1 MKHITFLYK
10 KIITL
15 LLLLISFQSFS
26 QNLLVNGNFETGSVV
41 GFFSNGAGYVRI
53 NPPFSGTTTSGNW
66 AFTTDPQTMNTA
78 SFISC
83 VDHTTGTG
91 YMLVFDGNTTG
102 GQQNFWEAGN
112 GGGGVCS
119 LTIGATYTFS
129 YWIRSV
135 YGPVAGSPTP
145 ADIGVNILNASSVTL
160 VSGNP
165 TAPPT
170 ANGWQQVVYTFV
182 PTSACVNIKL
192 FNNNTNA
199 VGNDFAI
206 DDMSVTAAPQPL
218 AITYSSTN
226 STCPNANNGSI
237 VINGV
242 HGITP
247 YVSYSISGTASQT
260 NTTGIFTGLGP
271 GTYSISVT
279 DSNIPPVTASLSNII
294 ITEPANLNVSAS
306 PTTMCSGSSTSL
318 SASGSTG
325 TYNWTSLPVDAS
337 LSATGSSQNVSP
349 TQTTTYTVTS
359 ASNSTAELIFN
370 GDFTQGNTGFTTDY
384 QYLTVTVPSG
394 TQKTYGIVTNSNAW
408 FAGFSSCTAHGGAG
422 NMMAIDGSNLNAG
435 NDRVWCQTVPVVP
448 GQNYNFSYW
457 IQTVATPNSA
467 NIDVLING
475 ISIGSAIAPAATCG
489 WVQRTYVWNSGASTT
504 AQICLYDR
512 VITASGND
520 FALDDISFTGAI
532 TCNLSNSV
540 TVTVNQPASPSI
552 SCGTST
558 SNSVVFNWGAVSGAT
573 GYTISYTINGG
584 SSVSGGSTTNTS
596 YPVTGLNP
604 NDSVAISVTPTG
616 VGGCFAVGNA
626 TCIASLPCPVPTVTV
641 TQPTCLVS
649 TGSIVFTGP
658 INPAPLPAPTDLFIS
673 EVSDEDVGSL
683 TYVEIFNGT
692 GTTKNLANYRLKV
705 YNNGSG
711 TASCDLLLSGSLAS
725 NAVAVV
731 AIGSA
736 TNQGGVLP
744 NLVFAGCGGVN
755 TDDNIRLTTSGNV
768 EIDLWG
774 RTDGI
779 AFTPANSAGY
789 SFRRLV
795 TVPHPS
801 LTWNPADWTALD
813 PQDYTNIGTFI
824 YQTAN
829 YQYSVNGGTTYQVG
843 TSFTGLTPGNYN
855 AQIKDLVSGCISNP
869 IPITLNALPAL
880 PAPTVSPITYCQ
892 NATAAALTA
901 TPSAGG
907 TLNWYGTNATGGVAS
922 ATAPTPLT
930 TGALG
935 SVVHY
940 FVSQTIGGC
949 ESPRADIA
957 VTIGNNAPTATPFL
971 FCDAANTTTT
981 QVAFDFNNVGQTSFS
996 YSYSINGGPPVTG
1009 TQTAPSHFNVPVTG
1023 PGQGVAFTLTWNGVC
1038 TPSQTNTCYS
1048 TCAITPVLSIHNPA
1062 AVCSPN
1068 TVDIT
1073 LPAVT
1078 AGSTGGGGI
1087 SYWTD
1092 ATATTAL
1099 TNPSAI
1105 TTSGTYYIKSA
1116 LGGCY
1121 DIKPV
1126 VVTINPSPSL
1136 TITNPAA
1143 VCSPNTVDIT
1153 LPAVTAGSTGAGT
1166 LTYWTNVTATTSFAN
1181 PTSVSASGTYYIKS
1195 TVGSCFDI
1203 KPVTVTISTTPVLTI
1218 TNPVTVCS
1226 PNTIDITLP
1235 AVTAGSTGGGTLTY
1249 WTNATATTA
1258 LANPTSVTSGTYYI
1272 KSTLG
1277 SCFDIKPVV
1286 VTITTTPVLS
1296 IHNPAAV
1303 CSPNTVD
1310 ITLPA
1315 VTTGSTGGGT
1325 LTYWTNVTATTSLA
1339 NPTSVSSSGTYY
1351 IKSTVGSCFDIKPVT
1366 VTISTTPVLTIT
1378 NPSTVCSPNTVDIT
1392 LPAVTAGSTG
1402 GGTLTY
1408 WTNATA
1414 TTALANPTSVTSGT
1428 YYIKSTLGSC
1438 FDIKPVVVTI
1448 TTTPVL
1454 SINNPAAVCLPNTV
1468 DITLP
1473 AVTAGS
1479 TGVGTLTYWTN
1490 ATATTSLTNP
1500 TSVSASGTYY
1510 IKSTVGSCF
1519 DIKPVT
1525 VTINTTPVLII
1536 TNPATVCSPN
1546 TVDITLPAVTVG
1558 STVGGTLTYWA
1569 DATATTALLN
1579 PTTVSVSGTY
1589 YIKSTVGSCFDIKPV
1604 TVTISNPN
1612 LQITNP
1618 ATVCLPGTVNITLPA
1633 VTVGSTG
1640 GGILSY
1646 WIDAA
1651 ATIPL
1656 PNPTAIAIS
1665 GIYYIK
1671 STVGSCFDIK
1681 PVTVSINANFTV
1693 NTPLPL
1699 QDCDPNNDGFVT
1711 FDLTQVINSI
1721 TGGNPIYTVSFHETV
1736 DDAFVNGT
1744 TIPTPSNYDNIY
1756 PFLQTIYIRVNSSSS
1771 SCYQIIPF
1779 QLIVNKTP
1787 VATQPTPY
1795 ALCDYTGA
1803 VGFETFDLT
1812 TKINE
1817 ILGSINPALTSV
1829 SFYTSQSDADA
1840 GTNAITSISSY
1851 VNASPNTQTLYVRV
1865 ETIATGCYD
1874 VVTLQLVVNPI
1885 PNSLQPNYPQYSLC
1899 DVDQSNIGFETFD
1912 LGSKINDILLG
1923 QTGMTVR
1930 FYISLG
1936 DAQNGTNE
1944 ITNLLYQNQIQ
1955 YVQTLGISIT
1965 NNATGCSV
1973 ISTMDIRVEPL
1984 PSLIPPTQPYTLC
1997 DDDQDG
2003 FTTFDLTSLLPG
2015 LLNSITT
2022 YTVSFHETPQDA
2034 ASNGTTI
2041 PNPAQYININPFVQ
2055 IIYARAEDNLTH
2067 CVSVIPIE
2075 LDVNP
2080 SPKPPVSLVDI
2091 TVCDTDNN
2099 PQDASTRVDLTQLT
2113 ASVLSQQPLPAT
2125 AYSVT
2130 YYTSL
2135 ALAQVG
2141 TAPIIPDTNYVGSN
2155 GQTIWV
2161 RVENN
2166 VTHCYN
2172 IGTFLLH
2179 INTPLLLTTPTPL
2192 SLCDDDANPN
2202 NQYHTFDLTVKN
2214 AQITQGLLGYTVTYY
2229 PSLLEAQ
2236 THTNPI
2242 TTPTAYQNDL
2252 LHPAVQTLGVVVSSP
2267 APANCESI
2275 TTLDIRVL
2283 PIPTPNTNPPALA
2296 PKCDD
2301 NNPGDMLEYFD
2312 LTVNESYIRNN
2323 DPNLSFHYF
2332 PTQADAENN
2341 IVANEILTPTNA
2353 LVGTNVWIRV
2363 ENTRVDYQGNHCYVL
2378 VEQALK
2384 VNPLPTVVQPLA
2396 PYRVCD
2402 NDTDGL
2408 APFDLTNPL
2417 LAPQILGA
2425 AQATTDFTIS
2435 YYLTAAGANPLTN
2448 TGQLP
2453 LVSPYT
2459 NVTANSQNIYIRVVN
2474 NTTGC
2479 TNTGVLTLA
2488 VEQYATATGPQTFAE
2503 CDNYNDP
2510 YDGIHQIDLTQ
2521 YATAILNGQSP
2532 TVFLVSYYTSLADA
2546 TAGTNALT
2554 LAQAQAYQTDPDTD
2568 TIWVK
2573 VENSSNT
2580 ITPLCY
2586 AITTIDITVERY
2598 PNPIIVTNNGVNTI
2612 CVNFDTNA
2620 VVRPL
2625 TLDSGIAN
2633 PGNYTFE
2640 WFEDAA
2646 TTPIAGATG
2655 PTYTVNTSSATG
2667 ATRNYTVHVT
2677 SNSALA
2683 CDSTSASFAVI
2694 QSGQASIPTGTIG
2707 YTVTNAFTEQQII
2720 TVLIQGY
2727 GTYEYSLDDGP
2738 RQASTIFDS
2747 VSLGTHVI
2755 HVWDTEGG
2763 IAYSCE
2769 ELIIEDVQIIDYPH
2783 YFTPNGDGIHDTWNI
2798 VGLGGQPDARI
2809 YIFDRYGKLLK
2820 QISSTGDG
2828 WDGTFNG
2835 HLLPSDDY
2843 WFSVDYIEN
2852 ATAKQFK
2859 AHFTLKR

>member
-1 MKHITFLYK
+1 MKRILFLFF
-10 KIITL
+10 TL
-15 LLLLISFQSFS
+15 LAGFNSFS
-26 QNLLVNGNFETGSVV
+26 QSITVDTSTYTVPQLVQDVLFAPSSGGSSSCVGTISNITWSTGTDFGSSNGIGYFTNTNPSFPLTSGVILSSGDVTGTPGPNTSDLGTFLDLGWPGDQELLDYMQAAGITVTDYNDATILEFDFTPFTANMSFDFLFASEEYGDYQCGYSDAFAFFLTNVTAGTPTTNLALVPNTTIPISVVTIRDGQYYTGFGTNCGSLNANYFGNFNGGTNAGTSATNFNGETVLMTASSPVIPNNLYHIKLIVADRDDSLYDSAVFLAGGSFDIGSPDISGTGSEFQGQTDFSGPRAICGSKTVVVQAGSASVPGATYSWTLNGNPIGGNTYNYTITQPGNYGITITYPGGCQQSDSMVVEYLATHAIGTPNDITQCSAPFDFTNNTTTILNGSSDTVKYYHTLLEAEQFALSSIVNVTNYNGVDGEIIYVGIEDFDTGC
-41 GFFSNGAGYVRI
+41 FFTKQFTLHI
-53 NPPFSGTTTSGNW
+53 NPALCTNLPIPGTPPDLYSYETTGNTGVSTFNFNPQTSIIYGANAPANYTVTYYPTLTDANAGTNPIVNIGSFVNTSNPQRIYAVLSENATPTNFAVTSFQLIVVALPFVSISGTTT
-66 AFTTDPQTMNTA
+66 
-78 SFISC
+78 I
-83 VDHTTGTG
+83 
-91 YMLVFDGNTTG
+91 
-102 GQQNFWEAGN
+102 
-112 GGGGVCS
+112 
-119 LTIGATYTFS
+119 
-129 YWIRSV
+129 
-135 YGPVAGSPTP
+135 
-145 ADIGVNILNASSVTL
+145 
-160 VSGNP
+160 
-165 TAPPT
+165 
-170 ANGWQQVVYTFV
+170 
-182 PTSACVNIKL
+182 
-192 FNNNTNA
+192 
-199 VGNDFAI
+199 
-206 DDMSVTAAPQPL
+206 
-218 AITYSSTN
+218 
-226 STCPNANNGSI
+226 
-237 VINGV
+237 
-242 HGITP
+242 
-247 YVSYSISGTASQT
+247 
-260 NTTGIFTGLGP
+260 
-271 GTYSISVT
+271 
-279 DSNIPPVTASLSNII
+279 
-294 ITEPANLNVSAS
+294 
-306 PTTMCSGSSTSL
+306 CSGSPANITF
-318 SASGSTG
+318 TG
-325 TYNWTSLPVDAS
+325 TPNATVNFTVGGNPRQITLD
-337 LSATGSSQNVSP
+337 ATGNYTDVIASVNATTVYNLVSVTITTP
-349 TQTTTYTVTS
+349 AGTNTQPEV
-359 ASNSTAELIFN
+359 
-370 GDFTQGNTGFTTDY
+370 
-384 QYLTVTVPSG
+384 
-394 TQKTYGIVTNSNAW
+394 
-408 FAGFSSCTAHGGAG
+408 
-422 NMMAIDGSNLNAG
+422 
-435 NDRVWCQTVPVVP
+435 
-448 GQNYNFSYW
+448 
-457 IQTVATPNSA
+457 
-467 NIDVLING
+467 
-475 ISIGSAIAPAATCG
+475 GSA
-489 WVQRTYVWNSGASTT
+489 
-504 AQICLYDR
+504 
-512 VITASGND
+512 
-520 FALDDISFTGAI
+520 
-532 TCNLSNSV
+532 
-540 TVTVNQPASPSI
+540 TVTVNPIPN
-552 SCGTST
+552 G
-558 SNSVVFNWGAVSGAT
+558 
-573 GYTISYTINGG
+573 TISSNILTCQYT
-584 SSVSGGSTTNTS
+584 
-596 YPVTGLNP
+596 P
-604 NDSVAISVTPTG
+604 NLAIT
-616 VGGCFAVGNA
+616 F
-626 TCIASLPCPVPTVTV
+626 
-641 TQPTCLVS
+641 
-649 TGSIVFTGP
+649 TGSNGVAPYTFT
-658 INPAPLPAPTDLFIS
+658 
-673 EVSDEDVGSL
+673 
-683 TYVEIFNGT
+683 Y
-692 GTTKNLANYRLKV
+692 
-705 YNNGSG
+705 
-711 TASCDLLLSGSLAS
+711 
-725 NAVAVV
+725 
-731 AIGSA
+731 
-736 TNQGGVLP
+736 
-744 NLVFAGCGGVN
+744 
-755 TDDNIRLTTSGNV
+755 
-768 EIDLWG
+768 
-774 RTDGI
+774 
-779 AFTPANSAGY
+779 
-789 SFRRLV
+789 
-795 TVPHPS
+795 
-801 LTWNPADWTALD
+801 LD
-813 PQDYTNIGTFI
+813 P
-824 YQTAN
+824 
-829 YQYSVNGGTTYQVG
+829 
-843 TSFTGLTPGNYN
+843 
-855 AQIKDLVSGCISNP
+855 SG
-869 IPITLNALPAL
+869 
-880 PAPTVSPITYCQ
+880 
-892 NATAAALTA
+892 
-901 TPSAGG
+901 
-907 TLNWYGTNATGGVAS
+907 
-922 ATAPTPLT
+922 
-930 TGALG
+930 
-935 SVVHY
+935 
-940 FVSQTIGGC
+940 VSQTI
-949 ESPRADIA
+949 ST
-957 VTIGNNAPTATPFL
+957 TIGNN
-971 FCDAANTTTT
+971 
-981 QVAFDFNNVGQTSFS
+981 
-996 YSYSINGGPPVTG
+996 SI
-1009 TQTAPSHFNVPVTG
+1009 A
-1023 PGQGVAFTLTWNGVC
+1023 
-1038 TPSQTNTCYS
+1038 
-1048 TCAITPVLSIHNPA
+1048 
-1062 AVCSPN
+1062 
-1068 TVDIT
+1068 
-1073 LPAVT
+1073 LP
-1078 AGSTGGGGI
+1078 
-1087 SYWTD
+1087 
-1092 ATATTAL
+1092 
-1099 TNPSAI
+1099 
-1105 TTSGTYYIKSA
+1105 
-1116 LGGCY
+1116 
-1121 DIKPV
+1121 
-1126 VVTINPSPSL
+1126 
-1136 TITNPAA
+1136 
-1143 VCSPNTVDIT
+1143 
-1153 LPAVTAGSTGAGT
+1153 
-1166 LTYWTNVTATTSFAN
+1166 
-1181 PTSVSASGTYYIKS
+1181 
-1195 TVGSCFDI
+1195 
-1203 KPVTVTISTTPVLTI
+1203 IST
-1218 TNPVTVCS
+1218 
-1226 PNTIDITLP
+1226 
-1235 AVTAGSTGGGTLTY
+1235 AVAGMFTY
-1249 WTNATATTA
+1249 Q
-1258 LANPTSVTSGTYYI
+1258 LV
-1272 KSTLG
+1272 
-1277 SCFDIKPVV
+1277 
-1286 VTITTTPVLS
+1286 
-1296 IHNPAAV
+1296 
-1303 CSPNTVD
+1303 
-1310 ITLPA
+1310 
-1315 VTTGSTGGGT
+1315 
-1325 LTYWTNVTATTSLA
+1325 
-1339 NPTSVSSSGTYY
+1339 SVSSSTTPACSQPQTGSSTITVNPMPTATISGTTTVCQNSPSPSITFTGSNGIIPYTFTFLDPNGL
-1351 IKSTVGSCFDIKPVT
+1351 STTLIDVTGSGVSIPYSTSVIGSFTYQLVSVAGSGGFPTCVQNQTGSATIT
-1366 VTISTTPVLTIT
+1366 VTPPPVITTPTDYVVCDDSLNNDGIYCFTLTTKDIEISTNPNVVITYHETP
-1378 NPSTVCSPNTVDIT
+1378 
-1392 LPAVTAGSTG
+1392 
-1402 GGTLTY
+1402 
-1408 WTNATA
+1408 TNAQTG
-1414 TTALANPTSVTSGT
+1414 ANPLTSPYCNINNAGFQTIYVRA
-1428 YYIKSTLGSC
+1428 YNLGSPSC
-1438 FDIKPVVVTI
+1438 Y
-1448 TTTPVL
+1448 
-1454 SINNPAAVCLPNTV
+1454 S
-1468 DITLP
+1468 
-1473 AVTAGS
+1473 
-1479 TGVGTLTYWTN
+1479 
-1490 ATATTSLTNP
+1490 TTSFNLIVNP
-1500 TSVSASGTYY
+1500 
-1510 IKSTVGSCF
+1510 
-1519 DIKPVT
+1519 
-1525 VTINTTPVLII
+1525 
-1536 TNPATVCSPN
+1536 
-1546 TVDITLPAVTVG
+1546 
-1558 STVGGTLTYWA
+1558 
-1569 DATATTALLN
+1569 
-1579 PTTVSVSGTY
+1579 
-1589 YIKSTVGSCFDIKPV
+1589 
-1604 TVTISNPN
+1604 
-1612 LQITNP
+1612 
-1618 ATVCLPGTVNITLPA
+1618 
-1633 VTVGSTG
+1633 
-1640 GGILSY
+1640 
-1646 WIDAA
+1646 
-1651 ATIPL
+1651 IPL
-1656 PNPTAIAIS
+1656 PNPNITDYLLCDINNP
-1665 GIYYIK
+1665 GDGVEVFDLGTK
-1671 STVGSCFDIK
+1671 SLEVANGQLG
-1681 PVTVSINANFTV
+1681 VTVSYYETLADAQAQTNALPNFYSNISNPQKIWINISDNITGCNTTGFFNLIVNPLPVAVLPQPIFQCSNGISPTAVFNLTV
-1693 NTPLPL
+1693 NEGTVTGGVTGVTVTYYHSLADAQTLTNPIPTPQTYLGFDTEIVYIRVENNATGCYATTTQLLRVTQGPVAITPTPL
-1699 QDCDPNNDGFVT
+1699 QICDPNNDGFGT
-1711 FDLTQVINSI
+1711 FNLTDATNEI
-1721 TGGNPIYTVSFHETV
+1721 TGTPPGAPLPLGVSVTYHETP
-1736 DDAFVNGT
+1736 DDALIGAN
-1744 TIPTPSNYDNIY
+1744 PLPSSYTNIQ
-1756 PFLQTIYIRVNSSSS
+1756 PNTQTIYVRVFYTLTGCAN
-1771 SCYQIIPF
+1771 YVQL

-1817 ILGSINPALTSV
+1817 ILGSINPALTTV
-1829 SFYTSQSDADA
+1829 TFYTSQSDADA

-1984 PSLIPPTQPYTLC
+1984 PSLIPLTQPYTLC

-2034 ASNGTTI
+2034 ASHGTTI

-2055 IIYARAEDNLTH
+2055 IIYVRAEDNLTH

-2080 SPKPPVSLVDI
+2080 SPKTPVSLVDI

-2488 VEQYATATGPQTFAE
+2488 VEQYATATGAQTFAE

-2598 PNPIIVTNNGVNTI
+2598 PNPIIVTDNGVNTI

-2683 CDSTSASFAVI
+2683 CDTTSASFAVI

-2755 HVWDTEGG
+2755 HVWDTEDG

-2769 ELIIEDVQIIDYPH
+2769 ELVIPNVEIIDYPH

-2798 VGLGGQPDARI
+2798 VGLGGQPNAKI

-2859 AHFTLKR
+2859 AHFSLKR

>member
-1 MKHITFLYK
+1 MVRPPGTVNTPPNGLIYNSSQEYIELYNSGCLPINVSGYFIAMKQTIGTINTGGTIRIPNVAAAIIPSGGHIVLASANPAGAAVGNVDIPLAAADYCFY
-10 KIITL
+10 
-15 LLLLISFQSFS
+15 
-26 QNLLVNGNFETGSVV
+26 NGNFVLANTDGWCALYNAAGVAIDCVYWSSSAANLTSNTSDYNTGPLCLPTGSPAVTLQTP
-41 GFFSNGAGYVRI
+41 FQLNTSNPSIIKYGGA
-53 NPPFSGTTTSGNW
+53 NP
-66 AFTTDPQTMNTA
+66 A
-78 SFISC
+78 
-83 VDHTTGTG
+83 
-91 YMLVFDGNTTG
+91 
-102 GQQNFWEAGN
+102 
-112 GGGGVCS
+112 
-119 LTIGATYTFS
+119 
-129 YWIRSV
+129 
-135 YGPVAGSPTP
+135 AGSP
-145 ADIGVNILNASSVTL
+145 LSR
-160 VSGNP
+160 
-165 TAPPT
+165 
-170 ANGWQQVVYTFV
+170 QQ
-182 PTSACVNIKL
+182 
-192 FNNNTNA
+192 
-199 VGNDFAI
+199 D
-206 DDMSVTAAPQPL
+206 
-218 AITYSSTN
+218 
-226 STCPNANNGSI
+226 
-237 VINGV
+237 
-242 HGITP
+242 
-247 YVSYSISGTASQT
+247 
-260 NTTGIFTGLGP
+260 
-271 GTYSISVT
+271 
-279 DSNIPPVTASLSNII
+279 
-294 ITEPANLNVSAS
+294 
-306 PTTMCSGSSTSL
+306 GSSTWVQNLATSINSI
-318 SASGSTG
+318 SATG
-325 TYNWTSLPVDAS
+325 HCNGGTCVTPSLPAAPVVTTPINYCQGATAS
-337 LSATGSSQNVSP
+337 ALSAT
-349 TQTTTYTVTS
+349 
-359 ASNSTAELIFN
+359 
-370 GDFTQGNTGFTTDY
+370 
-384 QYLTVTVPSG
+384 
-394 TQKTYGIVTNSNAW
+394 
-408 FAGFSSCTAHGGAG
+408 
-422 NMMAIDGSNLNAG
+422 
-435 NDRVWCQTVPVVP
+435 
-448 GQNYNFSYW
+448 
-457 IQTVATPNSA
+457 
-467 NIDVLING
+467 
-475 ISIGSAIAPAATCG
+475 
-489 WVQRTYVWNSGASTT
+489 
-504 AQICLYDR
+504 
-512 VITASGND
+512 
-520 FALDDISFTGAI
+520 
-532 TCNLSNSV
+532 
-540 TVTVNQPASPSI
+540 
-552 SCGTST
+552 
-558 SNSVVFNWGAVSGAT
+558 
-573 GYTISYTINGG
+573 
-584 SSVSGGSTTNTS
+584 
-596 YPVTGLNP
+596 
-604 NDSVAISVTPTG
+604 
-616 VGGCFAVGNA
+616 
-626 TCIASLPCPVPTVTV
+626 
-641 TQPTCLVS
+641 
-649 TGSIVFTGP
+649 
-658 INPAPLPAPTDLFIS
+658 
-673 EVSDEDVGSL
+673 
-683 TYVEIFNGT
+683 
-692 GTTKNLANYRLKV
+692 
-705 YNNGSG
+705 
-711 TASCDLLLSGSLAS
+711 
-725 NAVAVV
+725 
-731 AIGSA
+731 
-736 TNQGGVLP
+736 
-744 NLVFAGCGGVN
+744 
-755 TDDNIRLTTSGNV
+755 
-768 EIDLWG
+768 
-774 RTDGI
+774 
-779 AFTPANSAGY
+779 
-789 SFRRLV
+789 
-795 TVPHPS
+795 
-801 LTWNPADWTALD
+801 
-813 PQDYTNIGTFI
+813 
-824 YQTAN
+824 
-829 YQYSVNGGTTYQVG
+829 
-843 TSFTGLTPGNYN
+843 
-855 AQIKDLVSGCISNP
+855 
-869 IPITLNALPAL
+869 
-880 PAPTVSPITYCQ
+880 
-892 NATAAALTA
+892 ALT
-901 TPSAGG
+901 GG
-907 TLNWYGTNATGGVAS
+907 TLNWYGTNATGGTAS
-922 ATAPTPLT
+922 ATAPTPST
-930 TGALG
+930 TTVGPTT
-935 SVVHY
+935 Y
-940 FVSQTIGGC
+940 YVSQTIGGC
-949 ESPRADIA
+949 ESLRSAIVVNVNASSSSVVSCGIPTTTSVTFNWTAATGATGYTISYQVNALTPVNVGAVANTPTSYTVGSLNSGDS
-957 VTIGNNAPTATPFL
+957 VTITVTPTGAAPTCFTSTTFSCATLVNNACGACATPTCPIVGVSSYANLNFSAGSCNTWTPQATNTTLTNYYLATSDASGFLGIAQQATSSPGLCIVRSAVIRPLATSCNVASSISPSATNANSVASGFNPEWYGLTPNTQYIVVETVVLSATCSLTSLCTNYYGCTTPATPTASVTVQPTCSTPTGTIVVSAPVGAGNLYSIDGVTYQASTTFTGLSPNNYTVTVKKTPTGCVSGGTILTVNAVPTITAPTASATVQPTCTTPTGTIVVTAPTGANLEYSVNGVTYQSSTTFTGL
-971 FCDAANTTTT
+971 APNNYNVTVRNTSNGCVSTATVVTINAVPTIATPTASATVQPSCATPTGTIVVTAPTGANLEYSVNGTTYQASATFTGLTPNNYNVTVRNTINGCVSTATIVAINAVPTIAVPTASATVQPTCAIPTGTIVVTAPTGANLEYSVNGTTYQTSVTFTGLATNNYNVTVRNTTNGCVSAATIVTINAVPTIAAPSASATVQPTCTT
-981 QVAFDFNNVGQTSFS
+981 PTGTIVVSAPTGANYQ
-996 YSYSINGGPPVTG
+996 YSINGVTYQASI
-1009 TQTAPSHFNVPVTG
+1009 TFTG
-1023 PGQGVAFTLTWNGVC
+1023 LA
-1038 TPSQTNTCYS
+1038 
-1048 TCAITPVLSIHNPA
+1048 
-1062 AVCSPN
+1062 PN
-1068 TVDIT
+1068 TYN
-1073 LPAVT
+1073 VT
-1078 AGSTGGGGI
+1078 VRN
-1087 SYWTD
+1087 
-1092 ATATTAL
+1092 TTNSCASIP
-1099 TNPSAI
+1099 TI
-1105 TTSGTYYIKSA
+1105 
-1116 LGGCY
+1116 
-1121 DIKPV
+1121 
-1126 VVTINPSPSL
+1126 VTINAIPTIATPTASATVQPTCTTPTGTIVVTAPTGANLEYSINGTTYQTSTTFTGLTPNNYNVTVRNTTNGCVSTATIVAINAIPTIATPTASATVQPTCTTPTGTIVVSAPTGANLEYSVNGTTYQTSTTFTGLTPNNYNVTVRNTTNGCVSTATIVTVNAIPTLATPTASVTVQPTCTTPTGTIVVTAPTGANLEYSVNGTTYQTSTTFIGLTPNNYNVTVRNTSNGCVSLATPLTVNPIPSVAVPTVTTQQPDCTVL
-1136 TITNPAA
+1136 TGAIQVTSPLGTTLEYSNNG
-1143 VCSPNTVDIT
+1143 VSFQLTTGFLNLSPNNYV
-1153 LPAVTAGSTGAGT
+1153 
-1166 LTYWTNVTATTSFAN
+1166 
-1181 PTSVSASGTYYIKS
+1181 
-1195 TVGSCFDI
+1195 
-1203 KPVTVTISTTPVLTI
+1203 VTVR
-1218 TNPVTVCS
+1218 
-1226 PNTIDITLP
+1226 NTINGCTSS
-1235 AVTAGSTGGGTLTY
+1235 TAPIII
-1249 WTNATATTA
+1249 
-1258 LANPTSVTSGTYYI
+1258 ANSVN
-1272 KSTLG
+1272 
-1277 SCFDIKPVV
+1277 DVV
-1286 VTITTTPVLS
+1286 V
-1296 IHNPAAV
+1296 
-1303 CSPNTVD
+1303 
-1310 ITLPA
+1310 
-1315 VTTGSTGGGT
+1315 
-1325 LTYWTNVTATTSLA
+1325 
-1339 NPTSVSSSGTYY
+1339 
-1351 IKSTVGSCFDIKPVT
+1351 
-1366 VTISTTPVLTIT
+1366 
-1378 NPSTVCSPNTVDIT
+1378 
-1392 LPAVTAGSTG
+1392 
-1402 GGTLTY
+1402 
-1408 WTNATA
+1408 
-1414 TTALANPTSVTSGT
+1414 
-1428 YYIKSTLGSC
+1428 
-1438 FDIKPVVVTI
+1438 
-1448 TTTPVL
+1448 
-1454 SINNPAAVCLPNTV
+1454 
-1468 DITLP
+1468 
-1473 AVTAGS
+1473 
-1479 TGVGTLTYWTN
+1479 
-1490 ATATTSLTNP
+1490 
-1500 TSVSASGTYY
+1500 
-1510 IKSTVGSCF
+1510 
-1519 DIKPVT
+1519 
-1525 VTINTTPVLII
+1525 
-1536 TNPATVCSPN
+1536 
-1546 TVDITLPAVTVG
+1546 
-1558 STVGGTLTYWA
+1558 
-1569 DATATTALLN
+1569 
-1579 PTTVSVSGTY
+1579 
-1589 YIKSTVGSCFDIKPV
+1589 
-1604 TVTISNPN
+1604 NPN
-1612 LQITNP
+1612 
-1618 ATVCLPGTVNITLPA
+1618 
-1633 VTVGSTG
+1633 
-1640 GGILSY
+1640 
-1646 WIDAA
+1646 
-1651 ATIPL
+1651 
-1656 PNPTAIAIS
+1656 
-1665 GIYYIK
+1665 
-1671 STVGSCFDIK
+1671 
-1681 PVTVSINANFTV
+1681 
-1693 NTPLPL
+1693 PLPL

-1711 FDLTQVINSI
+1711 FDLTQIINSI
-1721 TGGNPIYTVSFHETV
+1721 TGGNPNYTVTFHETP
-1736 DDAFVNGT
+1736 DDALINGT
-1744 TIPTPSNYDNIY
+1744 TIPNPLIYDNIN
-1756 PFLQTIYIRVNSSSS
+1756 PFVQTIYVRVDSNTTT
-1771 SCYQIIPF
+1771 CYQIVPL

-1787 VATQPTPY
+1787 VPTQPTPY

-1829 SFYTSQSDADA
+1829 SFYTSQPDADA

-2080 SPKPPVSLVDI
+2080 SPKTPVSLVDI

-2135 ALAQVG
+2135 AIAQVG

-2283 PIPTPNTNPPALA
+2283 PIPTPNTNPAALA

-2598 PNPIIVTNNGVNTI
+2598 PNPIIVTDNGVNTI

-2646 TTPIAGATG
+2646 TTPITGATG

-2683 CDSTSASFAVI
+2683 CDTTSASFAVI

-2820 QISSTGDG
+2820 QISSAGNG
-2828 WDGTFNG
+2828 WDGTYNG

-2852 ATAKQFK
+2852 ASAKQFK
-2859 AHFTLKR
+2859 AHFSLKR

>member
-1 MKHITFLYK
+1 MKKIYCYLLIFSLFSINNIFSQGASCGASTAFCAGGSALTFPNSTGTTAQTDVNYDCLGTQPNPAWFYMQIGLAGNIDFHISQVDNGGTPRDVDFIAWGPFTTPACGPANLNPSSEVACSYSIAADEFFTIPNAQVGEIYVVLLTNYHGTAGHITLTQTNTGQASAGATDCN
-10 KIITL
+10 IICPLDVPNQVICSGGQAILTAN
-15 LLLLISFQSFS
+15 IVGATSYQWSSSVTGPIAGNTQSITVTQPGTYTVVVNKPGCVANSTDTATVSF
-26 QNLLVNGNFETGSVV
+26 N
-41 GFFSNGAGYVRI
+41 APPPI
-53 NPPFSGTTTSGNW
+53 NPPSNLSQCNNIPNFNLTQNSTSIFTGTGLNPGDYDISYHHTANDAQLTSNPIANPAAYAATCGETIYLSITDNSASSSGCTSVFPFTIGCTVCTIQPAPTPNLVVCDDPSNDGIATFDFTPQTAIALGGNPPANYTVTYHLSQAAADADTGAINPINSFNNTSNPQTIYIRLEENANHATYGTGNFQLIVNPLPTATISGTTAVCQNTPNPSITFTGANGIAPYTFTYLDPALVSHTITTTVGNSVTLPVSTSTAGTFTYQLVSVSSSSTPACSQPQVGSATITVNPIPTATITGTTAVCQNTSNPVITWTGANGTAPYTFTYLDPASVSHTITTTVGNSVTLPVSTATAGTFTYQLVSVLDSGSTLCSPAQVGSATVTVNPIPTATISGTTTVCQNSSSPSITFTGANGIAPYTFTYLDPALVSHTITTTVGNSVTLPVSTST
-66 AFTTDPQTMNTA
+66 AGTFTYQLVSVSSSSTPACSQPQVGSATITVNPLPTA
-78 SFISC
+78 TI
-83 VDHTTGTG
+83 TGTTA
-91 YMLVFDGNTTG
+91 VCQNTSNPVITWTG
-102 GQQNFWEAGN
+102 AN
-112 GGGGVCS
+112 G
-119 LTIGATYTFS
+119 TAPYTFTYLDPAAVS
-129 YWIRSV
+129 HTITTTVGNSV
-135 YGPVAGSPTP
+135 TLPVSTATAGTFTYQLVSVSDSGSTLCSQAQVGSATVTVNPLPTATISGTTTVCQNSSSPSITFTGANGIAPYTFTYLDPALGSQTITTTVGNSVTLPVSTTIAGTFTYQLVSVAGSGTP
-145 ADIGVNILNASSVTL
+145 VCSQPQVGSVTVTINPLSTATISGTTAVCQNAPSPLITFTGSNGVAPYTFTYLDPSGVSQTISTTSGNSVTL
-160 VSGNP
+160 PVSTSTGGVFTYQLVSVSSSTTPACSQPQLGSVTITVNTLP
-165 TAPPT
+165 TAT
-170 ANGWQQVVYTFV
+170 
-182 PTSACVNIKL
+182 
-192 FNNNTNA
+192 
-199 VGNDFAI
+199 
-206 DDMSVTAAPQPL
+206 
-218 AITYSSTN
+218 
-226 STCPNANNGSI
+226 
-237 VINGV
+237 
-242 HGITP
+242 
-247 YVSYSISGTASQT
+247 ISGTT
-260 NTTGIFTGLGP
+260 
-271 GTYSISVT
+271 SVC
-279 DSNIPPVTASLSNII
+279 
-294 ITEPANLNVSAS
+294 LN
-306 PTTMCSGSSTSL
+306 STS
-318 SASGSTG
+318 
-325 TYNWTSLPVDAS
+325 P
-337 LSATGSSQNVSP
+337 Q
-349 TQTTTYTVTS
+349 
-359 ASNSTAELIFN
+359 
-370 GDFTQGNTGFTTDY
+370 
-384 QYLTVTVPSG
+384 
-394 TQKTYGIVTNSNAW
+394 
-408 FAGFSSCTAHGGAG
+408 
-422 NMMAIDGSNLNAG
+422 
-435 NDRVWCQTVPVVP
+435 
-448 GQNYNFSYW
+448 
-457 IQTVATPNSA
+457 
-467 NIDVLING
+467 
-475 ISIGSAIAPAATCG
+475 
-489 WVQRTYVWNSGASTT
+489 
-504 AQICLYDR
+504 
-512 VITASGND
+512 
-520 FALDDISFTGAI
+520 ISFTGANGTPPYTFTYSI
-532 TCNLSNSV
+532 NNVLQP
-540 TVTVNQPASPSI
+540 TVQTSGGNNVLLINAP
-552 SCGTST
+552 TST
-558 SNSVVFNWGAVSGAT
+558 A
-573 GYTISYTINGG
+573 
-584 SSVSGGSTTNTS
+584 
-596 YPVTGLNP
+596 
-604 NDSVAISVTPTG
+604 
-616 VGGCFAVGNA
+616 
-626 TCIASLPCPVPTVTV
+626 
-641 TQPTCLVS
+641 
-649 TGSIVFTGP
+649 
-658 INPAPLPAPTDLFIS
+658 
-673 EVSDEDVGSL
+673 
-683 TYVEIFNGT
+683 
-692 GTTKNLANYRLKV
+692 
-705 YNNGSG
+705 
-711 TASCDLLLSGSLAS
+711 
-725 NAVAVV
+725 
-731 AIGSA
+731 
-736 TNQGGVLP
+736 
-744 NLVFAGCGGVN
+744 
-755 TDDNIRLTTSGNV
+755 
-768 EIDLWG
+768 
-774 RTDGI
+774 
-779 AFTPANSAGY
+779 
-789 SFRRLV
+789 
-795 TVPHPS
+795 
-801 LTWNPADWTALD
+801 
-813 PQDYTNIGTFI
+813 GTFI
-824 YQTAN
+824 YDLKSVQDASSTTCSQVQTGSATIT
-829 YQYSVNGGTTYQVG
+829 VNV
-843 TSFTGLTPGNYN
+843 
-855 AQIKDLVSGCISNP
+855 
-869 IPITLNALPAL
+869 
-880 PAPTVSPITYCQ
+880 APTINTPTDYVVCDDSLNNDGIYC
-892 NATAAALTA
+892 
-901 TPSAGG
+901 
-907 TLNWYGTNATGGVAS
+907 
-922 ATAPTPLT
+922 
-930 TGALG
+930 
-935 SVVHY
+935 
-940 FVSQTIGGC
+940 
-949 ESPRADIA
+949 
-957 VTIGNNAPTATPFL
+957 
-971 FCDAANTTTT
+971 
-981 QVAFDFNNVGQTSFS
+981 
-996 YSYSINGGPPVTG
+996 
-1009 TQTAPSHFNVPVTG
+1009 
-1023 PGQGVAFTLTWNGVC
+1023 FTLTTKDIEISTNPNVVITYHE
-1038 TPSQTNTCYS
+1038 TPTNAQTGANPLTSPYCNINNAGFQTIYVRAYNLGSPSCYS
-1048 TCAITPVLSIHNPA
+1048 T
-1062 AVCSPN
+1062 
-1068 TVDIT
+1068 
-1073 LPAVT
+1073 
-1078 AGSTGGGGI
+1078 
-1087 SYWTD
+1087 
-1092 ATATTAL
+1092 
-1099 TNPSAI
+1099 
-1105 TTSGTYYIKSA
+1105 
-1116 LGGCY
+1116 
-1121 DIKPV
+1121 
-1126 VVTINPSPSL
+1126 
-1136 TITNPAA
+1136 
-1143 VCSPNTVDIT
+1143 
-1153 LPAVTAGSTGAGT
+1153 
-1166 LTYWTNVTATTSFAN
+1166 TSFNLIVN
-1181 PTSVSASGTYYIKS
+1181 P
-1195 TVGSCFDI
+1195 
-1203 KPVTVTISTTPVLTI
+1203 
-1218 TNPVTVCS
+1218 
-1226 PNTIDITLP
+1226 
-1235 AVTAGSTGGGTLTY
+1235 
-1249 WTNATATTA
+1249 
-1258 LANPTSVTSGTYYI
+1258 
-1272 KSTLG
+1272 
-1277 SCFDIKPVV
+1277 
-1286 VTITTTPVLS
+1286 
-1296 IHNPAAV
+1296 
-1303 CSPNTVD
+1303 
-1310 ITLPA
+1310 
-1315 VTTGSTGGGT
+1315 
-1325 LTYWTNVTATTSLA
+1325 
-1339 NPTSVSSSGTYY
+1339 
-1351 IKSTVGSCFDIKPVT
+1351 
-1366 VTISTTPVLTIT
+1366 
-1378 NPSTVCSPNTVDIT
+1378 
-1392 LPAVTAGSTG
+1392 
-1402 GGTLTY
+1402 
-1408 WTNATA
+1408 
-1414 TTALANPTSVTSGT
+1414 
-1428 YYIKSTLGSC
+1428 
-1438 FDIKPVVVTI
+1438 
-1448 TTTPVL
+1448 
-1454 SINNPAAVCLPNTV
+1454 
-1468 DITLP
+1468 
-1473 AVTAGS
+1473 
-1479 TGVGTLTYWTN
+1479 
-1490 ATATTSLTNP
+1490 
-1500 TSVSASGTYY
+1500 
-1510 IKSTVGSCF
+1510 
-1519 DIKPVT
+1519 
-1525 VTINTTPVLII
+1525 
-1536 TNPATVCSPN
+1536 
-1546 TVDITLPAVTVG
+1546 
-1558 STVGGTLTYWA
+1558 
-1569 DATATTALLN
+1569 
-1579 PTTVSVSGTY
+1579 
-1589 YIKSTVGSCFDIKPV
+1589 
-1604 TVTISNPN
+1604 
-1612 LQITNP
+1612 
-1618 ATVCLPGTVNITLPA
+1618 
-1633 VTVGSTG
+1633 
-1640 GGILSY
+1640 
-1646 WIDAA
+1646 
-1651 ATIPL
+1651 IPL
-1656 PNPTAIAIS
+1656 PNPNITDYLLCDINNP
-1665 GIYYIK
+1665 GDGVEVFDLGTK
-1671 STVGSCFDIK
+1671 SLEVANGQLG
-1681 PVTVSINANFTV
+1681 VTVSYYETLADAQAQTNALPNFYSNISNPQKIWINISDNITGCNTTGFFNLIVNPLPVAVLPQPIFQCSNGISPTAVFNLTV
-1693 NTPLPL
+1693 NEGTVTGGVTGVTVTYYHSLADAQTLTNPIPTPQTYLGFDTEIVYIRVENNATGCYATTTQLLRVTQGPVAITPTPL
-1699 QDCDPNNDGFVT
+1699 QICDPNNDGFGT
-1711 FDLTQVINSI
+1711 FNLTDATNEI
-1721 TGGNPIYTVSFHETV
+1721 TGTPPGAPLPLGVSVTYHETP
-1736 DDAFVNGT
+1736 DDALIGAN
-1744 TIPTPSNYDNIY
+1744 PLPSSYTNIQ
-1756 PFLQTIYIRVNSSSS
+1756 PNTQTIYVRVFYTLTGCAN
-1771 SCYQIIPF
+1771 YVQL

-1829 SFYTSQSDADA
+1829 SFYTSQPDADA

-2080 SPKPPVSLVDI
+2080 SPKTPVSLVDI

-2135 ALAQVG
+2135 AIAQVG

-2283 PIPTPNTNPPALA
+2283 PIPTPNTNPAALA

-2612 CVNFDTNA
+2612 CVDFDTNA

-2677 SNSALA
+2677 SNSTLA
-2683 CDSTSASFAVI
+2683 CDTTSASFAVI

-2769 ELIIEDVQIIDYPH
+2769 ELVIEDVQIIDYPH